1 MSLCHLLI
9 PLPHLPLMPCLILIL
24 VYPSPSTYPLTHTP
38 IPLTHHPFPF
48 LADERQARKEAEELR
63 RRYIAATH
71 VVGFYWRRWK
81 GNNNGCYPFYIFTCT
96 FFTLLFLYSP
106 MIPFTSFSLP
116 FSQFY
121 FSTPL

>member
-9 PLPHLPLMPCLILIL
+9 PLPHLPLLPCLFLTL
-24 VYPSPSTYPLTHTP
+24 ASPFLPSSYPLTHAS
-38 IPLTHHPFPF
+38 IPLPHNPFPS

-106 MIPFTSFSLP
+106 MIPFTSLSLP
-116 FSQFY
+116 FSHY
-121 FSTPL
+121 FSTPR